1 MATIART
8 VRLTAAESFWY
19 VLQCIA
25 FGAGYLAKVP
35 VKKALSEAGL
45 AELTGAEQF
54 WYVLQ
59 CIAFGAG
66 YLAKVPVKKALSE
79 MTPPAAVGY
88 QPAPRPDYH
97 PEHGRPAQ
105 APDYADWPD
114 RYDEY
119 DQAQALDY
127 DQPQA
132 LDYDQRRESLPPSR
146 PQGLPPGRHQG
157 RHRDP
162 RQPGY

>member
-1 MATIART
+1 VATIART

-19 VLQCIA
+19 LLQCIA
-25 FGAGYLAKVP
+25 FGAGYFAKVP
-35 VKKALSEAGL
+35 VKKALAEAGL

-66 YLAKVPVKKALSE
+66 YFAKVPVKKALSE
-79 MTPPAAVGY
+79 MTSPAAASY
-88 QPAPRPDYH
+88 QPAHRPDYR

-105 APDYADWPD
+105 VPDYADWQD
-114 RYDEY
+114 QDDQY
-119 DQAQALDY
+119 DQPEALDY
-127 DQPQA
+127 DQQ
-132 LDYDQRRESLPPSR
+132 RESLPPGR